1 MFKKI
6 LALSLVISSQYSY
19 ANICGTDYQN
29 FAPLTSGLDFI
40 SVHSSETL
48 EPCLG
53 NLGFFYNYSQ
63 NTLSYV
69 FEKIG
74 RENKVKD
81 SMSSVDLNIG
91 FGLTERWDFGVSLP
105 FSVASSID
113 DTDYASYLENDGMTE
128 VRVNTKYRLFGD
140 KDGGFA
146 LAGTLNSNTIENN
159 PFVGTNAGPTIGID
173 LIADTMMNEIGLA
186 ANIGYRFRQP
196 GDAIP
201 GVPIEPLGNQLT
213 YSAAMSFWLESFD
226 TRVVAEVMGA
236 QLVENTENT
245 VSDAPSLEA
254 LLGFKQDYSNDMSFH
269 LGMGSALQKGIA
281 SPEFRFYAGFNWTF
295 GHTLCA
301 PTQKND
307 LIAEV
312 TQEEAKQIEQLP
324 PPEPQV
330 IVKTVYIE
338 KPVQPRQQKI
348 KLSAEVLFDFDS
360 DVIKPEAKVH
370 LDRINRIIGQSKYK
384 VVQIFGHTDSI
395 GSDEYNMKLSVRRAE
410 AVKKYLN
417 TVFSIDLAKLE
428 SAGKG
433 EREPVADNRNAQGR
447 LANRRVEFIIHRE

>member
-1 MFKKI
+1 MLKKI
-6 LALSLVISSQYSY
+6 IYSFVLLFSY
-19 ANICGTDYQN
+19 KVQANICGTDYQN
-29 FAPLTSGLDFI
+29 FTPLTSGLDFI
-40 SVHSSETL
+40 TVHSSETL
-48 EPCLG
+48 APCLG

-69 FEKIG
+69 FDKIG
-74 RENKVKD
+74 RENKVND
-81 SMSSVDLNIG
+81 SMSSVDLNLG
-91 FGLTERWDFGVSLP
+91 FGLTERWDFGISLP

-113 DTDYASYLENDGMTE
+113 DTDYASYLENDGLTE
-128 VRVNTKYRLFGD
+128 VRVNTKYRFFGD
-140 KDGGFA
+140 NDGGLA
-146 LAGTLNSNTIENN
+146 LAGTYNQNTIENN
-159 PFVGTNAGPTIGID
+159 PFVGTNAGPTLGID
-173 LIADTMMNEIGLA
+173 LIADTMVNDIGLA
-186 ANIGYRFRQP
+186 ANVGYRFRQP

-201 GVPIEPLGNQLT
+201 GVPIQPLGNQLT
-213 YSAAMSFWLESFD
+213 YSAAMSFWVDSFD
-226 TRVVAEVMGA
+226 TRVVAEIMGA
-236 QLVENTENT
+236 QLAEKTNNQ

-269 LGMGSALQKGIA
+269 LGMGSALQKGLA
-281 SPEFRFYAGFNWTF
+281 SPELRLYAGFNWTF

-301 PTQKND
+301 KNENKEI
-307 LIAEV
+307 IAEV
-312 TQEEAKQIEQLP
+312 TQDEAKQIEQLP

-338 KPVQPRQQKI
+338 KPALPRQQKI

-370 LDRINRIIGQSKYK
+370 LDRINKIISQSKYK
-384 VVQIFGHTDSI
+384 MVQVFGHTDSI

-417 TVFSIDLAKLE
+417 SEFGIDLSKLE

-433 EREPVADNRNAQGR
+433 EKEPVADNRNAQGR